1 MRAILLAVL
10 LLAPHLADANRI
22 SVGERD
28 IRIPTPAGFAPVTPG
43 MGELYEMQALF
54 VAPGHQEF
62 ITFVAEEIV
71 PQLLQ
76 GDIPV
81 LERRFSVQT
90 ATSVLRA
97 DVSAAGFQ
105 DLKGMVKAENNQ
117 MVRQVE
123 EKVPGWMDQLNENFD
138 DRYQFDPALSMS
150 QLVPLP
156 VHHEGPRSMAYSAF
170 TQYRMND
177 EFGDPFDFIVTVTAT
192 FVHVN
197 GRVLFLYAYGA
208 EDDLAW
214 TREAAKAWAADIIA
228 ANPQAARAGVS
239 SARTGG
245 GFNWAKI
252 IAAGVLG
259 GIVVLIGGL
268 LRRN

>member
-10 LLAPHLADANRI
+10 LLAPHVADANRI

-43 MGELYEMQALF
+43 MGELHEMQALF
-54 VAPGHQEF
+54 VAPGNREF
-62 ITFVAEEIV
+62 ITFVSEDIV

-76 GDIPV
+76 GDIPE
-81 LERRFSVQT
+81 LDRRFSVQT
-90 ATSVLRA
+90 AMSVLQV
-97 DVSAAGFQ
+97 DVSTAGFQ
-105 DLKGMVKAENNQ
+105 ELKAKVRADNSQMVKE
-117 MVRQVE
+117 VE
-123 EKVPGWMDQLNENFD
+123 AKVPGWMDRLNEDFGE
-138 DRYQFDPALSMS
+138 RYQFDPALSMS

-156 VHHEGPRSMAYSAF
+156 VHHEDPRSMAYSAF

-177 EFGDPFDFIVTVTAT
+177 DHGKPFDFIVTVTAT

-214 TREAAKAWAADIIA
+214 TRNAAKAWAADIIA
-228 ANPQAARAGVS
+228 ANPHAARAGAS
-239 SARTGG
+239 PTGRGG
-245 GFNWAKI
+245 GFNWGKV
-252 IAAGVLG
+252 IAAGMMG

-268 LRRN
+268 LKRR